1 MVKNLKVRKLRWSK
15 DIFYD
20 ANNEEGRVAKDQEY
34 LKQILCSDSPL
45 MIGRLG
51 TIELVAFLNY
61 LQINDRLPSSELFH
75 LWDYY
80 CDKVLPSWWSI
91 GSQRSMCN
99 SIIFIQKYGKN

>member
-45 MIGRLG
+45 MI
-51 TIELVAFLNY
+51 A
-61 LQINDRLPSSELFH
+61 D
-75 LWDYY
+75 
-80 CDKVLPSWWSI
+80 
-91 GSQRSMCN
+91 
-99 SIIFIQKYGKN
+99 